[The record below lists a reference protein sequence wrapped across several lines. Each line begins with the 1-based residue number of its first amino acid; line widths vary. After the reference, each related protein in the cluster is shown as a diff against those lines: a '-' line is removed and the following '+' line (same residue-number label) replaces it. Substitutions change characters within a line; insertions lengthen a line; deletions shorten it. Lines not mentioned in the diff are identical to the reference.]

1 MPAALK
7 NLKVVLE
14 ASLMSANMG
23 NISKVKRV
31 SIPDLVS
38 RKNRDPIVSLTAY
51 TAPMARILDPHCD
64 FLLVGDSLGMVLY
77 GMDSTLGVTLD
88 MMINHGLAVM
98 RGSRQACII
107 VDMPFG
113 TYQESPEQAFR
124 NCGRVMAETGCSA
137 VKIEGGRELADT
149 ITFLVERGIPVMG
162 HIGLKPQSFNVV
174 GGYRAQ
180 GRDAAEV
187 EEIKEDA
194 RAVSLAGAF
203 SLVIEGVVEDLAA
216 EITHEINAITIGIG
230 ASAQCDGQILV
241 TEDAL
246 GILDSTPKFVKRF
259 AETGEEISRVAAEY
273 AKEVKARTFPGKE
286 HCYRRK

>member
-1 MPAALK
+1 
-7 NLKVVLE
+7 
-14 ASLMSANMG
+14 
-23 NISKVKRV
+23 
-31 SIPDLVS
+31 
-38 RKNRDPIVSLTAY
+38 
-51 TAPMARILDPHCD
+51 
-64 FLLVGDSLGMVLY
+64 MVLY
-77 GMDSTLGVTLD
+77 GMDSTLGVTLE
-88 MMINHGLAVM
+88 MMINHGLAVV

-180 GRDAAEV
+180 GRDEAEV